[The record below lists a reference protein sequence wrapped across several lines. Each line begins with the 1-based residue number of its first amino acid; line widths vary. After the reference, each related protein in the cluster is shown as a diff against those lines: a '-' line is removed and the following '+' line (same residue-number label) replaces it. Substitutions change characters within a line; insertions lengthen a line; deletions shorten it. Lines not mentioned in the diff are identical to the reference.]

1 MTNQNVS
8 ELISHLRADLHAL
21 HDDWE
26 VLLKQSSMLKDS
38 KFLEKIASHI
48 KKLDSNATLALEIS
62 KLKEQAEVVHYALS
76 TPWGAPFI
84 GETTLLD
91 AANKYKADNPESAL
105 MHLLSDFLKYGH
117 HKEVPLFNV
126 LDEISEE
133 LENAN

>member
-1 MTNQNVS
+1 MRENIAAS
-8 ELISHLRADLHAL
+8 LKADLLAL

-26 VLLKQSSMLKDS
+26 VLLKQDAMLNDG
-38 KFLEKIASHI
+38 KFLAKVAADIQ
-48 KKLDSNATLALEIS
+48 KLDNDATLAKKES
-62 KLKEQAEVVHYALS
+62 SLKEQAEVLHFALS

-91 AANKYKADNPESAL
+91 AAKSFKEGHPETAL

-117 HKEVPLFNV
+117 KKQVPLFNV

-133 LENAN
+133 LSNIKRKK